1 MKCSDLW
8 ALVRTGVM
16 LGLAITLAISP
27 AMAVINQQ
35 SVTTQMSKDGQQEL
49 DLAQSLLKKRKNAQA
64 YDLAKKVYVTLGER
78 SMTWPQLVTV
88 AQCAEAVGDNRLAA
102 EAYWMV
108 YHARGVAGLAAPDYA
123 FYLERSIAQAK
134 QVPDYD
140 KTKMAQAYLKLV
152 SLMSADNAHD
162 LDVKRAPL
170 WKEAYGLLPEGNLE
184 KYELQRRLADIE
196 AQAQPGDTPQ
206 QIEAKNRRHLQIATE
221 AAQSVENNHGKGNA
235 QGWWLDV
242 ANSAMDVGD
251 YAQAE
256 IFIRKAIDGIGAF
269 GPTPGYE
276 EVLERYHRRGSS
288 VVAGT
293 LLDEML
299 ERIRG
304 ISWLRFEQLQWEYM
318 SAYELYGRW
327 QQKDKALKMLDS
339 ALACDL
345 TTGEAPHEEL
355 SPLLRKSR
363 GHGRMAP
370 IPNAVR
376 MIGRILLGLPNRD
389 VTMEPVG
396 GGGDGISTVDDAL
409 ALPVMQKIVAAQY
422 AALPTDDE
430 RRVPAL
436 AAMGYFYHRQK
447 DYKMAQGYYDQAFAI
462 ASKYYSPKEAARPL
476 GKYFPVNLMEVGR
489 EKEAVE
495 FAWGER

>member
-1 MKCSDLW
+1 MARNDFGAVGRMW
-8 ALVRTGVM
+8 VM

-27 AMAVINQQ
+27 AMAVIEQQ
-35 SVTTQMSKDGQQEL
+35 SITTEISKDGQQEL
-49 DLAQSLLKKRKNAQA
+49 DLAQSLLKKHKNAQA
-64 YDLAKKVYVTLGER
+64 YDLAKKVYVTQGER
-78 SMTWPQLVTV
+78 SLTWPQLVTV
-88 AQCAEAVGDNRLAA
+88 AQCADAVGDNRLAA
-102 EAYWMV
+102 DAYWMV
-108 YHARGVAGLAAPDYA
+108 YHARGVAGLAAPNYA
-123 FYLERSIAQAK
+123 FYLERSIALAK
-134 QVPDYD
+134 KVPDYD
-140 KTKMAQAYLKLV
+140 KTKIAQAYLKLV
-152 SLMSADNAHD
+152 SLMRADNGHD

-196 AQAQPGDTPQ
+196 AQAQPGDTLQ
-206 QIEAKNRRHLQIATE
+206 QIEAKNKRHLQIATE
-221 AAQSVENNHGKGNA
+221 AAQSVENSHGKGNA

-256 IFIRKAIDGIGAF
+256 IFIRKAMDGIGAF
-269 GPTPGYE
+269 GPTEGYE

-293 LLDEML
+293 LLDELL

-304 ISWLRFEQLQWEYM
+304 ISWLRFEQLQWEYLI
-318 SAYELYGRW
+318 AYELYGRW
-327 QQKDKALKMLDS
+327 QQNDKALKMLDC
-339 ALACDL
+339 ALAYDL
-345 TTGEAPHEEL
+345 TTGEARHEEL
-355 SPLLRKSR
+355 SPLLRKSK
-363 GHGRMAP
+363 GHGRMVP

-396 GGGDGISTVDDAL
+396 GGGMSTVDDAL
-409 ALPVMQKIVAAQY
+409 GLAVMQKIVAAQK
-422 AALPTDDE
+422 AALPADDE

-447 DYKMAQGYYDQAFAI
+447 DYKTAQSYYDQAFAI

-489 EKEAVE
+489 EKEALE
-495 FAWGER
+495 FAWVER